1 MEVTDYVRN
10 SYQHHSDFQSHQ
22 SAEPREESEK
32 VNMRKLIKKI
42 ADWVNDANHME
53 IDRNIVANLRNVRK

>member
-1 MEVTDYVRN
+1 
-10 SYQHHSDFQSHQ
+10 
-22 SAEPREESEK
+22 
-32 VNMRKLIKKI
+32 MRKLIKKI